1 MDFDKA
7 NIIEGNDATILKI
20 QGCLKR
26 KLEDYQGVLLDFNE
40 VEVLQRNNVH
50 TMVVVQ

>member
-7 NIIEGNDATILKI
+7 NIIEGNDARILKI
-20 QGCLKR
+20 RGCLKR

-40 VEVLQRNNVH
+40 VEVLQRN
-50 TMVVVQ
+50 TMVVVQQL